1 MKTKLT
7 AIGPIEI
14 KLETG
19 DYLYTEVCREGDK
32 LVTGTHTNNS
42 FLRDPWEVKI
52 SDHGSQQAAM
62 EELYAIIDES
72 VMYAE
77 LDHQYK

>member
-14 KLETG
+14 KLQTG

-32 LVTGTHTNNS
+32 LGTYTNNS

-72 VMYAE
+72 VMYA
-77 LDHQYK
+77 